1 MKKMTTTCVALATTA
16 LMALPAAAE
25 EKWDLPMAYS
35 GSNFHSVTGAEFAK
49 CVTTGTGGDIEIT
62 THPSGSL
69 FAGGDIKRAVQT
81 GQVPIGERLLS
92 GHQNESAI
100 FGWDSVPFL
109 VSSFDEHEK
118 LYAAA
123 LPHVQELLAE
133 QNMTML
139 YSVPW
144 PPQGLYFKKEVNSV
158 EDMKGVKFRS
168 YNTATARLAELTGM
182 LPVQIEA
189 AEISQAFA
197 TGVAESMI
205 SSGATG
211 YDRKVWEHLTHFY
224 EVDAWMPRNHVFV
237 NKDAWNDLDEQAQN
251 CLRSSAMLAQALLPL
266 IDADEDAAIEL
277 AQAAVDGFAPLFRSA
292 YLRQFNS
299 KLGLAGESDGDLDL
313 IVRFLGLMAAGGADF
328 TLSFRFL
335 SAQIP
340 ATSERFLNLFSQ
352 TEGLEDWLDGWRERL
367 KSATRGQ
374 AEIATAMD
382 RVNPLYIPRNHLVEA
397 AITAGYL
404 GDFAPFHT
412 LNAVCARPFDEQA
425 AKDLFALPPRP
436 EQVVHQTFCGT

>member
-1 MKKMTTTCVALATTA
+1 MTKMTTTCVALTTA
-16 LMALPAAAE
+16 ALMTAPAMAQ

-49 CVTTGTGGDIEIT
+49 CVTTGTGGEIEIT

-69 FAGGDIKRAVQT
+69 FAGADIKRAVQT

-144 PPQGLYFKKEVNSV
+144 PPQGLYFNKEINSV
-158 EDMKGVKFRS
+158 ADMEGLKFRS
-168 YNTATARLAELTGM
+168 YNNATARMAELTKM
-182 LPVQIEA
+182 LPVSIEA

-197 TGVAESMI
+197 TGVAESMV

-211 YDRKVWEHLTHFY
+211 YDRKVWESLSHFY
-224 EVDAWMPRNHVFV
+224 SVDAWLPRNYMLV
-237 NKDAWNDLDEQAQN
+237 NNDVWADVSDANKNVINACATMAEYAGTWRAKEYT
-251 CLRSSAMLAQALLPL
+251 
-266 IDADEDAAIEL
+266 
-277 AQAAVDGFAPLFRSA
+277 GFT
-292 YLRQFNS
+292 
-299 KLGLAGESDGDLDL
+299 LAGL
-313 IVRFLGLMAAGGADF
+313 AAGGM
-328 TLSFRFL
+328 TVE
-335 SAQIP
+335 P
-340 ATSERFLNLFSQ
+340 AGDQLMSDLREVGATMAAE
-352 TEGLEDWLDGWRERL
+352 WL
-367 KSATRGQ
+367 
-374 AEIATAMD
+374 
-382 RVNPLYIPRNHLVEA
+382 EA
-397 AITAGYL
+397 AGETGTAIV
-404 GDFAPFHT
+404 DAF
-412 LNAVCARPFDEQA
+412 NAAQ
-425 AKDLFALPPRP
+425 
-436 EQVVHQTFCGT
+436 